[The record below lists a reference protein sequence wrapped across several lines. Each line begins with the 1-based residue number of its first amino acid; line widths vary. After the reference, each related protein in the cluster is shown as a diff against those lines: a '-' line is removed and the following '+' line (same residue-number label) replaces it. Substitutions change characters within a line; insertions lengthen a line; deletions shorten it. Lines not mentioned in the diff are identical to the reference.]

1 MICKSIASVFDH
13 DNYIMY
19 CNMCQ
24 YYQNFEDTVGPVVT
38 LSNLTSHQVL
48 EAAGFGRYHIF
59 FMIVLGMMSF
69 ADAAEIFMGK
79 SPNKNIL

>member
-1 MICKSIASVFDH
+1 MVP
-13 DNYIMY
+13 
-19 CNMCQ
+19 
-24 YYQNFEDTVGPVVT
+24 TVVT
-38 LSNLTSHQVL
+38 TYISLNYFKLLYQTNISFYQVL

-79 SPNKNIL
+79 ILCF